1 MATLTVSVKEELT
14 INGKDRGNTNS
25 ISIDN
30 VTELFSRVVTITNTE
45 NDILNFQAGTAKGS
59 TLVDGTLQYLR
70 ITNLSESNNVDLRF
84 QDVANT
90 KEFSVRISGSESFIL
105 FNDILDTNEGS
116 DLSASIS
123 LSQLE
128 KISAATPSATAD
140 IEIFAAAT

>member
-59 TLVDGTLQYLR
+59 TLVDATLQYLR
-70 ITNLSESNNVDLRF
+70 ITNLSESNNVNLRF

-90 KEFSVRISGSESFIL
+90 KEFSVRISGSESFVL
-105 FNDILDTNEGS
+105 FNDVLDTNEGS
-116 DLSASIS
+116 DLSGSIS

-128 KISAATPSATAD
+128 RISAVAPSGTPD

>member
-1 MATLTVSVKEELT
+1 M
-14 INGKDRGNTNS
+14 
-25 ISIDN
+25 
-30 VTELFSRVVTITNTE
+30 VTITNTE

-90 KEFSVRISGSESFIL
+90 KEFSVRISGSESFVL
-105 FNDILDTNEGS
+105 FNDVLDTNEGS

-128 KISAATPSATAD
+128 KISAVAPSGTPD